1 LKENNMSVDGA
12 DLSKI
17 TKSSMEEV
25 IAAAAPVATQKAG
38 WFLSRA
44 LAAVL
49 SVVLPLAG
57 GVFGFAVGR
66 MTAAAPAAV
75 EASAG
80 SGSAAPAASGSAA
93 EGTAA
98 TAIPYDAKTVAADAL
113 VGTPNGTGEVVH
125 PAHPADA
132 AAADAGADQ

>member
-1 LKENNMSVDGA
+1 MSVDGA

-17 TKSSMEEV
+17 TKSTLDEV
-25 IAAAAPVATQKAG
+25 VAAAVPVAAKKSG

-49 SVVLPLAG
+49 AVALPLVGAVAG
-57 GVFGFAVGR
+57 YFGGR
-66 MTAAAPAAV
+66 ATVAPASV
-75 EASAG
+75 EAPVGSG
-80 SGSAAPAASGSAA
+80 SGSAAVPAA

-98 TAIPYDAKTVAADAL
+98 TVIPYDAKTVAADAVL
-113 VGTPNGTGEVVH
+113 GTPDGTGEAVH

-132 AAADAGADQ
+132 ATAAEADAK

>member
-1 LKENNMSVDGA
+1 MSVDGA

-17 TKSSMEEV
+17 TKSTLEEV
-25 IAAAAPVATQKAG
+25 VAASAPVAAEKAG

-57 GVFGFAVGR
+57 GVFGFTVGR
-66 MTAAAPAAV
+66 MTAAPPAAV
-75 EASAG
+75 EVPAG

-93 EGTAA
+93 SEGTASV
-98 TAIPYDAKTVAADAL
+98 IPYDAKTVAADAVL
-113 VGTPNGTGEVVH
+113 GSPNGTGEVTH

>member
-1 LKENNMSVDGA
+1 MSVDGA

-17 TKSSMEEV
+17 TKSTLEEV
-25 IAAAAPVATQKAG
+25 VAASAPVAAEKAG

-57 GVFGFAVGR
+57 GVFGFTVGR
-66 MTAAAPAAV
+66 MTAPPPAV
-75 EASAG
+75 EVPAG

-93 EGTAA
+93 SEGTAA
-98 TAIPYDAKTVAADAL
+98 MIPYDAKTVAADAVL
-113 VGTPNGTGEVVH
+113 GSPNGTGEVTH